1 MKNFKNIYQLV
12 FCLILGTVFI
22 FGGLLQFLLGVS
34 NTILT
39 FFLTGLLFFVYMFYA
54 IFRQKVVFNRIVL
67 VAIFYIG
74 VVLGTAVLKQSPL
87 VLTLTY
93 LIFPLLPLGVYLF
106 SYINYKENY
115 ISHEKI
121 LKIFYQIA
129 LFQLP
134 IMLVQKYFFSF
145 LIQFNNSGQT
155 IEWFDFMFGSFFIK
169 SDHSLGVFLL
179 LIIAIILFR
188 ENNVKGII
196 RFPKLALLYLV
207 ATLFLTESNISKL
220 FVVILISTFVIIPIY
235 KKYKG
240 TLIFKI
246 SVLALT
252 GSIILAGYSLREK
265 QFIQNKLG
273 GTLERQFSLE
283 SAEKFYELGTAKR
296 FQIILVAAKKI
307 KTKYLG
313 DGPYSYFDIRTG
325 KFTQTRHFTQLI
337 WTYYDLGLL
346 GLLIVLFYI
355 VFLTRYLNIEPG
367 IPYIF
372 ALGLFLIYAVYTTIL
387 SDIAIMFTLVTLFN
401 RKTITNKTTT

>member
-1 MKNFKNIYQLV
+1 
-12 FCLILGTVFI
+12 
-22 FGGLLQFLLGVS
+22 
-34 NTILT
+34 
-39 FFLTGLLFFVYMFYA
+39 
-54 IFRQKVVFNRIVL
+54 
-67 VAIFYIG
+67 
-74 VVLGTAVLKQSPL
+74 
-87 VLTLTY
+87 
-93 LIFPLLPLGVYLF
+93 
-106 SYINYKENY
+106 
-115 ISHEKI
+115 
-121 LKIFYQIA
+121 
-129 LFQLP
+129 
-134 IMLVQKYFFSF
+134 MLVQKYFFSF

>member
-1 MKNFKNIYQLV
+1 MKNFKQLYLLS
-12 FCLILGTVFI
+12 FYTITLITFV
-22 FGGLLQFLLGVS
+22 FGGSIQFLLGIS

-39 FFLTGLLFFVYMFYA
+39 FFLTGLLFFVYMLYA
-54 IFRQKVVFNRIVL
+54 IYRQKLVFNKIGFVSIIYVGIVL
-67 VAIFYIG
+67 ITAIIRH
-74 VVLGTAVLKQSPL
+74 SSL
-87 VLTLTY
+87 VLALTY

-115 ISHEKI
+115 ISHEKV
-121 LKIFYQIA
+121 LKIFYKIA

-134 IMLVQKYFFSF
+134 IMLAQKYFFYF
-145 LIQFNNSGQT
+145 LIKFNNSGQT

-179 LIIAIILFR
+179 LIIAIILFKA
-188 ENNVKGII
+188 NSIKGII
-196 RFPKLALLYLV
+196 KFPKLALLYLV
-207 ATLFLTESNISKL
+207 ITLFLTESNISKL
-220 FVVILISTFVIIPIY
+220 FAGILISTFIIIPIY

-240 TLIFKI
+240 TLVFKI

-252 GSIILAGYSLREK
+252 ASILSVGYSLREK

-273 GTLERQFSLE
+273 GTLERQFSME

-296 FQIILVAAKKI
+296 FQIVLVAVKKI

-346 GLLIVLFYI
+346 GLFIVLLYI
-355 VFLTRYLNIEPG
+355 IFLTGYLNIEPG

-372 ALGLFLIYAVYTTIL
+372 ALGLFLVYAFYTTIL
-387 SDIAIMFTLVTLFN
+387 SDIAIMFALFTIFN
-401 RKTITNKTTT
+401 RKAILQKTIV